1 MAMCSGPGS
10 TESRPAHSSPGLPAN
25 SIIRPL
31 MPPTLLFL
39 SSSESP
45 PSCFLWVDGGKKRLF
60 WLVCLAF
67 IEKSYG
73 TPCAAP
79 PTNQGERLHKPKGE
93 FYICTML
100 KCGFFSG
107 SVQGVRH
114 WHRCFSMVA
123 CTKQYSLCRKTFH
136 CIWCIQRTLLG
147 NEPVLFRDF
156 FPPPGVG
163 KQYAPPSNPR
173 LDGR

>member
-1 MAMCSGPGS
+1 MAVCSGPGS
-10 TESRPAHSSPGLPAN
+10 TESQPAHSSPGLLAN

-31 MPPTLLFL
+31 MPPTFLFL
-39 SSSESP
+39 SPSESP
-45 PSCFLWVDGGKKRLF
+45 LSRFLWADGGKERLF

-67 IEKSYG
+67 IEKSHG
-73 TPCAAP
+73 TPCVAP

-93 FYICTML
+93 FFICTMF

-107 SVQGVRH
+107 SVQGVKR
-114 WHRCFSMVA
+114 WHGCFSVVA
-123 CTKQYSLCRKTFH
+123 CTIHYSLCRKTLH

-147 NEPVLFRDF
+147 NEAVLFRDF
-156 FPPPGVG
+156 FPLPGVG

>member
-1 MAMCSGPGS
+1 MCCGPGS
-10 TESRPAHSSPGLPAN
+10 PESRSVHSSPGLPAN

-31 MPPTLLFL
+31 MPPTFLFL
-39 SSSESP
+39 SPSESP

-67 IEKSYG
+67 IEKSHG
-73 TPCAAP
+73 TPCVAP

-93 FYICTML
+93 FFICTML

-107 SVQGVRH
+107 SVQGVKR
-114 WHRCFSMVA
+114 WHGCFSVVA
-123 CTKQYSLCRKTFH
+123 CTIHYPLCREILH

-147 NEPVLFRDF
+147 NEAVLFRDF
-156 FPPPGVG
+156 FPPSGVG
-163 KQYAPPSNPR
+163 KQYASPSNPR

>member
-1 MAMCSGPGS
+1 MCSEPGS
-10 TESRPAHSSPGLPAN
+10 TESRSVHSSPGLPAN

-45 PSCFLWVDGGKKRLF
+45 PSCFLRVDGGKKRLF
-60 WLVCLAF
+60 WLVRLAL

-79 PTNQGERLHKPKGE
+79 PTNQRERLHKPKGE
-93 FYICTML
+93 FFICTMF

-107 SVQGVRH
+107 SVQGVKH

-123 CTKQYSLCRKTFH
+123 CTKRYSLCRKTFH

>member
-1 MAMCSGPGS
+1 MCCGPGS
-10 TESRPAHSSPGLPAN
+10 PESRSVHSSPGLPAN

-31 MPPTLLFL
+31 MPPAFLFL
-39 SSSESP
+39 SPSESP

-67 IEKSYG
+67 IEKSHG
-73 TPCAAP
+73 TSCAAP

-93 FYICTML
+93 FFICTML
-100 KCGFFSG
+100 KCSFFSG

-114 WHRCFSMVA
+114 WHKCFSMVA
-123 CTKQYSLCRKTFH
+123 CTIHYSLCRKTLH
-136 CIWCIQRTLLG
+136 CIRCIQRTLLG

-156 FPPPGVG
+156 LLPPGAA

>member
-1 MAMCSGPGS
+1 MLWARQPRKPVGAFLSWSAGKLHHSPPHAADISVFIPFGI
-10 TESRPAHSSPGLPAN
+10 PAK
-25 SIIRPL
+25 
-31 MPPTLLFL
+31 LFL
-39 SSSESP
+39 VGRWRE
-45 PSCFLWVDGGKKRLF
+45 RLF

-67 IEKSYG
+67 IEKSHG
-73 TPCAAP
+73 TSCAAP

-93 FYICTML
+93 FFICTML
-100 KCGFFSG
+100 KCSFFSG

-114 WHRCFSMVA
+114 WHKCFSMVA
-123 CTKQYSLCRKTFH
+123 CTIHYSLCRKTLH
-136 CIWCIQRTLLG
+136 CIRCIQRTLLG

-156 FPPPGVG
+156 LLPPGAA

>member
-1 MAMCSGPGS
+1 MCSGPGS

-25 SIIRPL
+25 SIFRPL

-39 SSSESP
+39 SSSEFP
-45 PSCFLWVDGGKKRLF
+45 PSCFLWVYGGKKRLF

-93 FYICTML
+93 FFICTML

-107 SVQGVRH
+107 SVQGVKR
-114 WHRCFSMVA
+114 WYGCFSVVA
-123 CTKQYSLCRKTFH
+123 CTIHYPLCREILH
-136 CIWCIQRTLLG
+136 CIRCIQCTLWG
-147 NEPVLFRDF
+147 NEAVLFRDYLL
-156 FPPPGVG
+156 PSGAA
-163 KQYAPPSNPR
+163 KQYASPSNPR

>member
-1 MAMCSGPGS
+1 MCSGSGS
-10 TESRPAHSSPGLPAN
+10 TESQPAHSSPGLLAN

-31 MPPTLLFL
+31 MPPAFLFL
-39 SSSESP
+39 FSSESL
-45 PSCFLWVDGGKKRLF
+45 PSRFLWADGGKERLF

-73 TPCAAP
+73 TSCVAP

-93 FYICTML
+93 FFICTML

-107 SVQGVRH
+107 SVQGVKH
-114 WHRCFSMVA
+114 WHGCFSVVA
-123 CTKQYSLCRKTFH
+123 CTIHYSLCRKTLH
-136 CIWCIQRTLLG
+136 CIRCIQRTLLG
-147 NEPVLFRDF
+147 NEAVWFRDYLL
-156 FPPPGVG
+156 PPGAA
-163 KQYAPPSNPR
+163 KQYASPSNPR